1 LSQKSPVGASLLAK
15 EIREQAR
22 SYSEQSGIDGLYAIT
37 PDELNTA
44 ELLRK
49 VELVLQGG
57 AQVLQ
62 YRNKLAD
69 AELRLDQATALR
81 KLTGEFATT
90 FIINDDVKLARQV
103 AADGVHLGRDDG
115 SVAAARA
122 LLGDDKIIGVSCYNR
137 LELAQQAVQQGAD
150 YVAFGAFFAS
160 TVKPNAPVA
169 SLELLQQAR
178 RELSVPIVA
187 IGGITQH
194 NGKQLIE
201 AGADALAVISAVFGA
216 TDIQYAAQQFSTLFS
231 ERTT

>member
-1 LSQKSPVGASLLAK
+1 MRKSRGCLINPNSSLN
-15 EIREQAR
+15 QAR
-22 SYSEQSGIDGLYAIT
+22 SCNGQSGIDGLYAIT

-49 VELVLQGG
+49 TELVLQGG

-69 AELRLDQATALR
+69 VELRLVQASALR

-137 LELAQQAVQQGAD
+137 LELARQAIRQGAN
-150 YVAFGAFFAS
+150 YVAFGAFFS
-160 TVKPNAPVA
+160 SSVKPDATVA
-169 SLELLQQAR
+169 ALELLHQAR
-178 RELSVPIVA
+178 RELNVPVVA
-187 IGGITQH
+187 IGGITLQ
-194 NGKQLIE
+194 NGKQLVA
-201 AGADALAVISAVFGA
+201 AGAEALAVISAVFDA
-216 TDIQYAAQQFSTLFS
+216 ADIQATARRFS
-231 ERTT
+231 EFNFS